1 MKYAARLLV
10 PLLTLAICVTVFKS
24 VFFWGYV
31 PSSSME
37 PTLKRGSII
46 FGYCHFKELKTGD
59 IIVFEHDHKLLVKRI
74 AACGGD
80 TVIINDKSCTVP
92 EDSFFVLGDNAEN
105 SLDSRYWSDPFVP
118 LKDVIARV
126 FA

>member
-1 MKYAARLLV
+1 LNKAWRILI
-10 PLLTLAICVTVFKS
+10 PLLTLAICLGLLRS

-37 PTLKRGSII
+37 PTIQKGSII
-46 FGYCHFKELKTGD
+46 FGYRRFGELKTGD
-59 IIVFEHDHKLLVKRI
+59 IIIFCRNGRLLIKRI

-80 TVIINDKSCTVP
+80 TISIGDDSILVP
-92 EDSFFVLGDNAEN
+92 DASFYVLGDNAED

-118 LKDVIARV
+118 LDDVVAKLIL
-126 FA
+126 

>member
-1 MKYAARLLV
+1 MKFAARLLV

-46 FGYCHFKELKTGD
+46 FGYCHFKDLKAGD
-59 IIVFEHDHKLLVKRI
+59 VIVFEHDHKLLVKRI
-74 AACGGD
+74 AACGA
-80 TVIINDKSCTVP
+80 TLS
-92 EDSFFVLGDNAEN
+92 S
-105 SLDSRYWSDPFVP
+105 
-118 LKDVIARV
+118 
-126 FA
+126 

>member
-1 MKYAARLLV
+1 MKFAARLLV

-46 FGYCHFKELKTGD
+46 FGYCHFKELNTGD

-80 TVIINDKSCTVP
+80 IVIINDKSCEVP
-92 EDSFFVLGDNAEN
+92 EDSFFVLGDNADN

-118 LKDVIARV
+118 LKDVVARV

>member
-46 FGYCHFKELKTGD
+46 FGYCYFKELKTGD
-59 IIVFEHDHKLLVKRI
+59 IIDKLLVKRI

-80 TVIINDKSCTVP
+80 IVIINDKSCAVP

-118 LKDVIARV
+118 LKDVVARV

>member
-1 MKYAARLLV
+1 MKFAARLLV

-80 TVIINDKSCTVP
+80 IIIINDKSCTVP
-92 EDSFFVLGDNAEN
+92 EDSFLLGLPSN
-105 SLDSRYWSDPFVP
+105 W
-118 LKDVIARV
+118 
-126 FA
+126 